1 MTLTAV
7 AADSGRP
14 DAQVAS
20 EAMADQQDPT
30 LHRQTSMKQHRQ
42 FGIYASRRSH
52 PKPVPTSDVPE
63 RPEVDYPTASTPP
76 PQAHP
81 LPTSPPRWDS
91 LANSPG
97 NFVRQQNSISSLV
110 QPHSPRRTAFQ
121 PARPYP
127 SDHRFASPSPSSS
140 HGYEEEGDLSAD
152 EWTSRSLARSI
163 RSPVPYDDD
172 DRSSIDTMQ
181 VDNFSRPRRPS
192 IKQPAQDSH
201 HPRPAN
207 YSPSEPRSDSNSH
220 HHAWPRPRGQSGSS
234 ARSASTFASM
244 PAGNEHYEPRAPS
257 RLRSAP
263 PPSSLARPP
272 LAYGR
277 SESSGSGLS
286 SYARE
291 APWMSGDEMRSSY
304 RSQMTSSS
312 AQGTYVTERS
322 SVLTKNSSVPSLYA
336 NGEELSV
343 DDVMGMY
350 EKGFQD
356 SGPEDNDDRPVPAS
370 EINKRNTR
378 MLEVLSEP
386 LTLPANSLAVPA
398 PDTVVRDSAAMFSVP
413 GYPSSLPKEV
423 GLLDYDQKED
433 DGEEDEEKD
442 EKAEKEAKEKR
453 DSAKSLQND
462 SPSPQLSS
470 PTTSSVQTAVEPEEI
485 EEPGARDRYGFKK
498 ANQYISRAQYDAW
511 DRGYSQYLDRRRKKW
526 TVFLKENGLMTDR
539 PQRFPPHSAK
549 AKRFVRKGI
558 PPEWRGAAWFYY
570 AGGPAILAKHS
581 GLYDQLLQKK
591 AKDVD
596 VEAIER
602 DLHRTFPDNIRFKP
616 ASMASK
622 PNTEPERRN
631 DDSETEEKESGET
644 DEPRIISSLRRVL
657 RAFAIYNPR
666 IGYCQSLNFLAGLL
680 LLFMDSEEQCFWLLN
695 VITRVYLPG
704 THEMSLEGSKV
715 DLGVLMNAIRESMP
729 AVWAKIGDDLE
740 GDPNAVRPPTKPVKK
755 PRTRRKNQPSISSNR
770 LPPITLCMTAWFMSC
785 FIGTLPI
792 ESTLRVWDVFFYE
805 GSKTLFRIALAIFK
819 LGEAEVRAVSDP
831 MEMFSIVQAMPRRLL
846 DANGLMEACFKR
858 RNGFGHISQDT
869 IDAQRQERRDK
880 VQLEQKRAVT
890 YAAGAVDSANA
901 TEAEAEVRRKGTLFG
916 RRKLGRSAEVM

>member
-1 MTLTAV
+1 MTLMAV
-7 AADSGRP
+7 AADSGQP
-14 DAQVAS
+14 DAQIAPGTM
-20 EAMADQQDPT
+20 EDQDPNV
-30 LHRQTSMKQHRQ
+30 HRQTSIKHRQ
-42 FGIYASRRSH
+42 FGIYASRRAH
-52 PKPVPTSDVPE
+52 PKPVPASDVPE
-63 RPEVDYPTASTPP
+63 RPESDSPAANPP
-76 PQAHP
+76 QQAHP
-81 LPTSPPRWDS
+81 LSPTSPPRWDS
-91 LANSPG
+91 LANNSN
-97 NFVRQQNSISSLV
+97 NFARQQQNLIDSRV
-110 QPHSPRRTAFQ
+110 QSQSPRRPVFHSARQ
-121 PARPYP
+121 YPASDRP
-127 SDHRFASPSPSSS
+127 FASPSPSLS
-140 HGYEEEGDLSAD
+140 HGYEEDDDLSAD
-152 EWTSRSLARSI
+152 EWTSRALARSI

-192 IKQPAQDSH
+192 IKQPVQDLYG
-201 HPRPAN
+201 PRQAN
-207 YSPSEPRSDSNSH
+207 HSPSDPRSDGNSH
-220 HHAWPRPRGQSGSS
+220 HHAWPRARGQSGSS
-234 ARSASTFASM
+234 SRSASTFSSIPA
-244 PAGNEHYEPRAPS
+244 AGNENYEHRTPS

-277 SESSGSGLS
+277 VDSSSSGLS

-304 RSQMTSSS
+304 RSQMTASS

-322 SVLTKNSSVPSLYA
+322 SVLTKNSSIPSLYA

-343 DDVMGMY
+343 EDVMGMY

-356 SGPEDNDDRPVPAS
+356 SSPEDNDDRPVPAS
-370 EINKRNTR
+370 EINKRNTK

-386 LTLPANSLAVPA
+386 LTLPTNSSLAVPVA
-398 PDTVVRDSAAMFSVP
+398 DTVVRDSTAMFRVS

-423 GLLDYDQKED
+423 GMLDYDGKED
-433 DGEEDEEKD
+433 EMDE
-442 EKAEKEAKEKR
+442 KEKR

-462 SPSPQLSS
+462 DSPSSS
-470 PTTSSVQTAVEPEEI
+470 PKMSSPATSVQTAVEPEEI

-498 ANQYISRAQYDAW
+498 ANQYITRAQYDAW
-511 DRGYSQYLDRRRKKW
+511 DKGYSQYLDRRRKKW
-526 TVFLKENGLMTDR
+526 TAFLKENGLMTDR

-581 GLYDQLLQKK
+581 GLYDQLLKKK

-596 VEAIER
+596 IEAIER

-616 ASMASK
+616 AAMAGK
-622 PNTEPERRN
+622 PNTEPQRR
-631 DDSETEEKESGET
+631 DKETEVGNDKET
-644 DEPRIISSLRRVL
+644 ANNEPQIITALRRVL
-657 RAFAIYNPR
+657 HAFAIYNPR

-680 LLFMDSEEQCFWLLN
+680 LLFMESEEQCFWLLN
-695 VITRVYLPG
+695 VITRLYLPG

-740 GDPNAVRPPTKPVKK
+740 GDPNAVRPPAKPAKK
-755 PRTRRKNQPSISSNR
+755 PRSRRKNQPSISSNR

-819 LGEAEVRAVSDP
+819 LGESEVRAVADP
-831 MEMFSIVQAMPRRLL
+831 MEMFSVVQAMPRRLL
-846 DANGLMEACFKR
+846 DANALMEATFKR

-869 IDAQRQERRDK
+869 IDSQRQERRDK
-880 VQLEQKRAVT
+880 VQTERERAAT
-890 YAAGAVDSANA
+890 YAVDSGHV
-901 TEAEAEVRRKGTLFG
+901 TEAEGEVRRKGTLFG

>member
-1 MTLTAV
+1 MTLMAV
-7 AADSGRP
+7 AADSGQP
-14 DAQVAS
+14 DAQIAS
-20 EAMADQQDPT
+20 GAMTEQDPT
-30 LHRQTSMKQHRQ
+30 IHRKTSIKHRQ
-42 FGIYASRRSH
+42 FGIYASRRTH
-52 PKPVPTSDVPE
+52 PKPVPASDVPE
-63 RPEVDYPTASTPP
+63 RPESDSPAANPTH
-76 PQAHP
+76 AHP
-81 LPTSPPRWDS
+81 IPTSPPRWDS
-91 LANSPG
+91 LANSST
-97 NFVRQQNSISSLV
+97 NFARHQNHIDTRA
-110 QPHSPRRTAFQ
+110 QPQSPRRPVFHAALQ
-121 PARPYP
+121 YP
-127 SDHRFASPSPSSS
+127 SPDRPFASPSPS
-140 HGYEEEGDLSAD
+140 HGYEEDDDLSAD
-152 EWTSRSLARSI
+152 EWTSRALARSL

-181 VDNFSRPRRPS
+181 MDNFSRPRRPS
-192 IKQPAQDSH
+192 IKQPIQDPNS
-201 HPRPAN
+201 PRQAN
-207 YSPSEPRSDSNSH
+207 NSPSDPRSDPNSH
-220 HHAWPRPRGQSGSS
+220 HQAWPRPRGQSGSS
-234 ARSASTFASM
+234 ARSASTFSSM
-244 PAGNEHYEPRAPS
+244 PASGNDNYEHRAPS

-277 SESSGSGLS
+277 VESSSSGLS
-286 SYARE
+286 TYARE

-322 SVLTKNSSVPSLYA
+322 SVLTKNSSIPSLYA

-356 SGPEDNDDRPVPAS
+356 SSPEDNDNDDHLVPAA

-378 MLEVLSEP
+378 MLEVLSQP
-386 LTLPANSLAVPA
+386 LMPANSLAVPV
-398 PDTVVRDSAAMFSVP
+398 PEPVVRDSAAIFRVS
-413 GYPSSLPKEV
+413 GYPASLPKEV
-423 GLLDYDQKED
+423 SLDDYDRKED
-433 DGEEDEEKD
+433 EKD
-442 EKAEKEAKEKR
+442 DKEKR
-453 DSAKSLQND
+453 DSAKSLDTD
-462 SPSPQLSS
+462 SSSASPKMNS

-498 ANQYISRAQYDAW
+498 ANQYITREQYDNW
-511 DRGYSQYLDRRRKKW
+511 NKGYSQYLDRRRKKW
-526 TVFLKENGLMTDR
+526 TGFLKENGLITDR

-581 GLYDQLLQKK
+581 GLYDELLKKK

-602 DLHRTFPDNIRFKP
+602 DLHRTFPDNIKFKP
-616 ASMASK
+616 ASMAGK
-622 PNTEPERRN
+622 PNTEPERK
-631 DDSETEEKESGET
+631 DKETEAGET
-644 DEPRIISSLRRVL
+644 VSEEKNEPQIISSLRRVL
-657 RAFAIYNPR
+657 HAFSIYNPR

-695 VITRVYLPG
+695 VITRLYLPG
-704 THEMSLEGSKV
+704 THEVSLEGSKV

-740 GDPNAVRPPTKPVKK
+740 VDPNAPRPAAKPVKK
-755 PRTRRKNQPSISSNR
+755 PRTRRKNQPSISSNH

-819 LGEAEVRAVSDP
+819 LGESEVRAVTDP

-846 DANGLMEACFKR
+846 DANGLMEATFKR

-869 IDAQRQERRDK
+869 IDSQRQERRDK
-880 VQLEQKRAVT
+880 VQSERERAAT
-890 YAAGAVDSANA
+890 YAVGSGNV
-901 TEAEAEVRRKGTLFG
+901 TETEGEVRRKGTLFG
-916 RRKLGRSAEVM
+916 RRKLGRSAEVR

>member
-1 MTLTAV
+1 MPLMAV
-7 AADSGRP
+7 AADSAHS

-20 EAMADQQDPT
+20 GAMSDQDPT
-30 LHRQTSMKQHRQ
+30 LQRQASMRRRQ
-42 FGIYASRRSH
+42 FGIYASRRTH
-52 PKPVPTSDVPE
+52 PKPVPASDVPE
-63 RPEVDYPTASTPP
+63 GPDVDYPADNHQLP
-76 PQAHP
+76 HGKP
-81 LPTSPPRWDS
+81 LPTSPHRWDS
-91 LANSPG
+91 LAMSSS
-97 NFVRQQNSISSLV
+97 NFVTQPNSINSRA
-110 QPHSPRRTAFQ
+110 QPHSPRRQAFH
-121 PARPYP
+121 PARPY
-127 SDHRFASPSPSSS
+127 SPSPSPS
-140 HGYEEEGDLSAD
+140 HGGYDEDDDLSAD
-152 EWTSRSLARSI
+152 EWTSRSIARSI
-163 RSPVPYDDD
+163 RSPNPYDDDD
-172 DRSSIDTMQ
+172 DRSSVDTMQ

-192 IKQPAQDSH
+192 IKHDSY
-201 HPRPAN
+201 HPRQAN
-207 YSPSEPRSDSNSH
+207 HSPSDPRSDPNPH
-220 HHAWPRPRGQSGSS
+220 QQAWPRPRGQSGSS
-234 ARSASTFASM
+234 VRSASPFSSA
-244 PAGNEHYEPRAPS
+244 PPVGNDHYEPRAPS

-277 SESSGSGLS
+277 ADSSSSGLS

-356 SGPEDNDDRPVPAS
+356 SSPEDNDDVRPVPAA
-370 EINKRNTR
+370 EINKRNTK
-378 MLEVLSEP
+378 MLEILSEP
-386 LTLPANSLAVPA
+386 LTMPANSLVVPTT
-398 PDTVVRDSAAMFSVP
+398 DTVVRNSTEMFRVS
-413 GYPSSLPKEV
+413 GYPASLPKEM
-423 GLLDYDQKED
+423 GLLDDDRKE
-433 DGEEDEEKD
+433 EEDEDDAEEKD
-442 EKAEKEAKEKR
+442 HEKR
-453 DSAKSLQND
+453 DSTKSLQKD
-462 SPSPQLSS
+462 LSPASPHMSS
-470 PTTSSVQTAVEPEEI
+470 PTTSSVQTAVEPEEV
-485 EEPGARDRYGFKK
+485 EEPGSRDRYGFKK
-498 ANQYISRAQYDAW
+498 ANQYITRQQYDAW
-511 DRGYSQYLDRRRKKW
+511 NKGYTQYLDRRHKKW
-526 TVFLKENGLMTDR
+526 QAFLKDNELMTDR
-539 PQRFPPHSAK
+539 PERFPPHSAK

-581 GLYDQLLQKK
+581 GLYDELLKKK
-591 AKDVD
+591 AKDID

-602 DLHRTFPDNIRFKP
+602 DLHRTFPDNIKFKP
-616 ASMASK
+616 AASK
-622 PNTEPERRN
+622 PNTEPERR
-631 DDSETEEKESGET
+631 DQALDSEKNGGAAKQ
-644 DEPRIISSLRRVL
+644 EPPIISSLRRVL
-657 RAFAIYNPR
+657 HAFAIYNPR

-680 LLFMDSEEQCFWLLN
+680 LLFMDSEEKCFWLLN
-695 VITRVYLPG
+695 VITRLFLPG

-729 AVWAKIGDDLE
+729 AVWAKIGDDFE
-740 GDPNAVRPPTKPVKK
+740 GDPNAIRPVAKPVKK
-755 PRTRRKNQPSISSNR
+755 PRSRRKNQPSISSNR

-819 LGEAEVRAVSDP
+819 LGEAEVRAVTDP
-831 MEMFSIVQAMPRRLL
+831 MEMFSVVQAMPRRLL

-869 IDAQRQERRDK
+869 IDAQREERRTK
-880 VQLEQKRAVT
+880 VQVEGGRAAT
-890 YAAGAVDSANA
+890 YAGAVDSANA
-901 TEAEAEVRRKGTLFG
+901 TEAESEVRRKGTLFG